1 MNYSCNSHKLF
12 LSKYLLEIGTEELP
26 ANFSHSVINQINS
39 LIEFEFDKKL
49 IKFNNII
56 CTSTPRRI
64 VLLLEGLVDQADD
77 KTLIRKGP
85 KATSAFLNGVPTN
98 SAIGF
103 ANSLGINIDDLEIRQ
118 TEKGE
123 FVFGSKIEKGE
134 STKSSLSSII
144 PKVIKNLQ
152 GPRFMKWGCGS
163 FKFSRP
169 IRWVVSLYNDEILDF
184 VFDECDPKIS
194 IGNKSKSHRL
204 INKIIEIHSP
214 DNYFEL
220 MAKSGILVKR
230 KERKEK
236 IVNLIN
242 HESQLV
248 NLDPDLSDHL
258 LNELTDLVESPS
270 LITSNFDRRFLNLP
284 VEVLSTVMKNHQRY
298 IPLLKKDKTFSKLDL
313 SSEKVLST
321 KFFVLSNG
329 LRESNNII
337 SKGNEKVLRARFSD
351 ARFFVESDKK
361 VSSKERNE
369 KLKSVSYLKG
379 MGTVFQR
386 VKRIEAISEKILNYL
401 NDQSLDRKKVIEAA
415 KYCKNDL
422 CSEIVYEFPELQG
435 IMGGKYLRNE
445 GFSKEIC
452 IAVAEH
458 YLPGFYKD
466 DLPSTKYGAIISIS
480 DKIETLISIFIS
492 GKRPSGSSDPYALRR
507 NLNGVIIIIW
517 QFELDLDIENIFE
530 ELLEYWNISL
540 PNLKF
545 VKEKV
550 LNDLIEFTNQRIIS
564 HLDELSISKDLI
576 KGICFIDT
584 STKKSIMNILDL
596 KNRINTIN
604 QLKEKADFSEIQK
617 VISRVSKLAQNGNL
631 KTTIFS
637 CNDYVNPDLFEKEC
651 EAKVFKFIKELEEIV
666 KLPNWDYFQLFS
678 LFETNSNNLNE
689 LFDNEKGVM
698 IMAENPEIR
707 NNRLNLLGLVRNY
720 SLRIA
725 DFTLFNS

>member
-1 MNYSCNSHKLF
+1 M
-12 LSKYLLEIGTEELP
+12 SKYLLEIGTEELP
-26 ANFSHSVINQINS
+26 AKFSHSVIKQINS

-64 VLLLEGLVDQADD
+64 VLFLDGLVDQADD
-77 KTLIRKGP
+77 KTVIRKGP

-98 SAIGF
+98 AAIGF
-103 ANSLGINIDDLEIRQ
+103 ANSLGINIDDLEIRE

-123 FVFGSKIEKGE
+123 FVFGTKIEKGE
-134 STKSSLSSII
+134 STRSSLSSII

-152 GPRFMKWGCGS
+152 GPRFMKWGYGS

-169 IRWVVSLYNDEILDF
+169 IRWIVSLYNDEILDF

-204 INKIIEIHSP
+204 INKVIEIHSP
-214 DNYFEL
+214 DSYFEL
-220 MAKSGILVKR
+220 IAKSGVFVKR
-230 KERKEK
+230 EERKEK

-248 NLDPDLSDHL
+248 NLEPDLSDNL
-258 LNELTDLVESPS
+258 LNELTDLVESPN
-270 LITSNFDRRFLNLP
+270 LITSNFDKQFLNLP

-298 IPLLKKDKTFSKLDL
+298 IPLLKKGRTFSKLDL
-313 SSEKVLST
+313 SSEKVIST
-321 KFFVLSNG
+321 NFFVLSNG

-351 ARFFVESDKK
+351 AKFFVESDKK

-369 KLKSVSYLKG
+369 KLKTVSYLKG
-379 MGTVFQR
+379 MGNVSQR
-386 VKRIEAISEKILNYL
+386 VKRIEDTSEKILNYL
-401 NDQSLDRKKVIEAA
+401 NDQSLDSEKTKEAA

-507 NLNGVIIIIW
+507 SLNGVILIIW
-517 QFELDLDIENIFE
+517 QFEFDLDLENIFE
-530 ELLEYWNISL
+530 ELLEYWKISL

-550 LNDLIEFTNQRIIS
+550 LNDLIEFTNQRIAS

-576 KGICFIDT
+576 KATCFIDP
-584 STKKSIMNILDL
+584 SAEKKIMNILDL

-604 QLKEKADFSEIQK
+604 QLKGKPNFSEIQK
-617 VISRVSKLAQNGNL
+617 VISRVSKLAESGNL

-637 CNDYVNPDLFEKEC
+637 CKDYVNSDLFEKEC
-651 EAKVFKFIKELEEIV
+651 ENKVFEFIKELEGII
-666 KLPNWDYFQLFS
+666 KLPNWNYSQLFK
-678 LFETNSNNLNE
+678 LFETNSKNLDE
-689 LFDNEKGVM
+689 LFDNERGVL

-720 SLRIA
+720 SLKIA

>member
-1 MNYSCNSHKLF
+1 M
-12 LSKYLLEIGTEELP
+12 SKYLLEIGTEELP
-26 ANFSHSVINQINS
+26 AKFSHSVIKQINS

-64 VLLLEGLVDQADD
+64 VLFLDGLVDQADD
-77 KTLIRKGP
+77 KTVIRKGP

-98 SAIGF
+98 AAIGF
-103 ANSLGINIDDLEIRQ
+103 ANSLGINIDDLEIRE

-123 FVFGSKIEKGE
+123 FVFGTKIEKGE
-134 STKSSLSSII
+134 STRSSLSSII

-152 GPRFMKWGCGS
+152 GPRFMKWGYGS

-169 IRWVVSLYNDEILDF
+169 IRWIVSLYNDEILDF

-204 INKIIEIHSP
+204 INKVIEIHSP
-214 DNYFEL
+214 DSYFEL
-220 MAKSGILVKR
+220 IAKSGVFVKR
-230 KERKEK
+230 EERKEK

-248 NLDPDLSDHL
+248 NLEPDLSDDL
-258 LNELTDLVESPS
+258 LNELTDLVESPN
-270 LITSNFDRRFLNLP
+270 LITSNFDKQFLNLP

-298 IPLLKKDKTFSKLDL
+298 IPLLKKGRTFSKLDL
-313 SSEKVLST
+313 SSEKVIST
-321 KFFVLSNG
+321 NFFVLSNG
-329 LRESNNII
+329 LKESNNII

-351 ARFFVESDKK
+351 AKFFVESDKK

-369 KLKSVSYLKG
+369 KLKTVSYLKG
-379 MGTVFQR
+379 MGNVSQR
-386 VKRIEAISEKILNYL
+386 VKRIEDTSEKILNYL
-401 NDQSLDRKKVIEAA
+401 NDQSLDSEKTKEAA

-422 CSEIVYEFPELQG
+422 CSDIVYEFPELQG

-507 NLNGVIIIIW
+507 SLNGVILIIW
-517 QFELDLDIENIFE
+517 QFEFYLDLDNIFE
-530 ELLEYWNISL
+530 ELLEYWKISL
-540 PNLKF
+540 PKLKF
-545 VKEKV
+545 EKEKV
-550 LNDLIEFTNQRIIS
+550 LNDLIEFTNQRIVS

-576 KGICFIDT
+576 KATCFID
-584 STKKSIMNILDL
+584 SSSEKKIMNILDL

-604 QLKEKADFSEIQK
+604 QFKGNPNFSKIQK
-617 VISRVSKLAQNGNL
+617 VISRVSKLAESGNL

-637 CNDYVNPDLFEKEC
+637 CKDYVNSDLFEKEC
-651 EAKVFKFIKELEEIV
+651 ENKVFEFIKELEEII
-666 KLPNWDYFQLFS
+666 KLPNWNYYQLFK
-678 LFETNSNNLNE
+678 LFEINSKNLDE
-689 LFDNEKGVM
+689 LFDNDRGVL

-720 SLRIA
+720 SLKIA

>member
-1 MNYSCNSHKLF
+1 M
-12 LSKYLLEIGTEELP
+12 SKYLLEIGTEELP
-26 ANFSHSVINQINS
+26 AKFSHSVIKQINS

-64 VLLLEGLVDQADD
+64 VLFLDGLVDQADD
-77 KTLIRKGP
+77 KTVIRKGP

-98 SAIGF
+98 AAIGF
-103 ANSLGINIDDLEIRQ
+103 ANSLGINIDDLEIRE

-123 FVFGSKIEKGE
+123 FVFGTKIEKGE
-134 STKSSLSSII
+134 STRSSLSSII

-152 GPRFMKWGCGS
+152 GPRFMKWGYGS

-169 IRWVVSLYNDEILDF
+169 IRWIVSLYNDEILDF

-204 INKIIEIHSP
+204 INKVIEIHSP
-214 DNYFEL
+214 DSYFEL
-220 MAKSGILVKR
+220 IAKSGVFVKR
-230 KERKEK
+230 EERKEK

-248 NLDPDLSDHL
+248 NLEPDLSDDL
-258 LNELTDLVESPS
+258 LNELTDLVESPN
-270 LITSNFDRRFLNLP
+270 LITSNFDKQFLNLP

-298 IPLLKKDKTFSKLDL
+298 IPLLKKDRTFSKLDL
-313 SSEKVLST
+313 SSEKVIST
-321 KFFVLSNG
+321 NFFVLSNG

-351 ARFFVESDKK
+351 AKFFVESDKK

-369 KLKSVSYLKG
+369 KLKTVSYLKG
-379 MGTVFQR
+379 MGNVSQR
-386 VKRIEAISEKILNYL
+386 VKRIEDTSEKILNYL
-401 NDQSLDRKKVIEAA
+401 NDQSLDSEKTKEAA

-507 NLNGVIIIIW
+507 SLNGVILIIW
-517 QFELDLDIENIFE
+517 QFEFDLDLENIFE
-530 ELLEYWNISL
+530 ELLEYWKISL
-540 PNLKF
+540 PKLKF
-545 VKEKV
+545 EKEKV
-550 LNDLIEFTNQRIIS
+550 LNDLIEFTNQRIVS

-576 KGICFIDT
+576 KATCFID
-584 STKKSIMNILDL
+584 SSSEKKIMNILDL

-604 QLKEKADFSEIQK
+604 QLKGKPDFSKIQK
-617 VISRVSKLAQNGNL
+617 VISRVSKLAESGNL

-637 CNDYVNPDLFEKEC
+637 CKNYVNSDLFEKEC
-651 EAKVFKFIKELEEIV
+651 ENKVFEFIKELEGII
-666 KLPNWDYFQLFS
+666 KLPNWNYSQLFK
-678 LFETNSNNLNE
+678 LFEINSKYLDE
-689 LFDNEKGVM
+689 LFDNERGVL

-720 SLRIA
+720 SLKIA

>member
-1 MNYSCNSHKLF
+1 M
-12 LSKYLLEIGTEELP
+12 SKYLLEIGTEELP
-26 ANFSHSVINQINS
+26 AKFSHSVIKQINS

-64 VLLLEGLVDQADD
+64 VLFLDGLVDQADD
-77 KTLIRKGP
+77 KTVIRKGP

-98 SAIGF
+98 AAIGF
-103 ANSLGINIDDLEIRQ
+103 ANSLGINIDDLEIRE

-123 FVFGSKIEKGE
+123 FLFGTKIEKGE
-134 STKSSLSSII
+134 STRSSLSSII

-152 GPRFMKWGCGS
+152 GPRFMKWGYGS

-169 IRWVVSLYNDEILDF
+169 IRWIVSLYNDEILDF

-204 INKIIEIHSP
+204 INKVIEIHSP

-220 MAKSGILVKR
+220 IAKSGVFVKR
-230 KERKEK
+230 EERKEK

-248 NLDPDLSDHL
+248 NLEPDLTDNL
-258 LNELTDLVESPS
+258 LNELTDLVESPN
-270 LITSNFDRRFLNLP
+270 LITSNFDEQFLNLP

-298 IPLLKKDKTFSKLDL
+298 IPLLKKGRTFSKLDL
-313 SSEKVLST
+313 SSEKVIST
-321 KFFVLSNG
+321 NFFVLSNG

-351 ARFFVESDKK
+351 AKFFVESDKK

-369 KLKSVSYLKG
+369 KLKTVSYLKG
-379 MGTVFQR
+379 MGNVSQR
-386 VKRIEAISEKILNYL
+386 VKRIEDTSEKILNYL
-401 NDQSLDRKKVIEAA
+401 NDQSLDSEKTKEAA

-445 GFSKEIC
+445 GFSNEIC

-507 NLNGVIIIIW
+507 NLNGVILIIW
-517 QFELDLDIENIFE
+517 QFEFDLDLENIFE
-530 ELLEYWNISL
+530 ELLEYWKISL

-550 LNDLIEFTNQRIIS
+550 LNDLIEFTNQRIAS

-576 KGICFIDT
+576 KATCFIDP
-584 STKKSIMNILDL
+584 SAEKKTMNILDL

-604 QLKEKADFSEIQK
+604 QLKGKPNFSEIQK
-617 VISRVSKLAQNGNL
+617 VISRVSKLAESGNL

-637 CNDYVNPDLFEKEC
+637 YKNYVNPDLFEKEC
-651 EAKVFKFIKELEEIV
+651 ENKVFEFIKELEEII
-666 KLPNWDYFQLFS
+666 KFNNWDYFQLFK
-678 LFETNSNNLNE
+678 LYESNANNINE
-689 LFDNEKGVM
+689 LFDNEKGVL

-720 SLRIA
+720 SLKIA

>member
-1 MNYSCNSHKLF
+1 

-26 ANFSHSVINQINS
+26 AKFTHSVIKQINS

-64 VLLLEGLVDQADD
+64 VLFLDGLVDQADD
-77 KTLIRKGP
+77 KTVIRKGP

-98 SAIGF
+98 AAIGF
-103 ANSLGINIDDLEIRQ
+103 ANSLGINIDDLEIRE

-123 FVFGSKIEKGE
+123 FVFGTKIEKGE
-134 STKSSLSSII
+134 STRSSLSSII

-152 GPRFMKWGCGS
+152 GPRFMKWGYGS

-169 IRWVVSLYNDEILDF
+169 IRWIVSLYNDEILDF

-204 INKIIEIHSP
+204 INKVIEIHSP
-214 DNYFEL
+214 DSYFEL
-220 MAKSGILVKR
+220 IAKSGVFVKR
-230 KERKEK
+230 EERKEK

-248 NLDPDLSDHL
+248 NLEPDLSDDL
-258 LNELTDLVESPS
+258 LNELTDLVESPN
-270 LITSNFDRRFLNLP
+270 LITSNFDKQFLNLP

-298 IPLLKKDKTFSKLDL
+298 IPLLKKDRTFSKLDL
-313 SSEKVLST
+313 SSEKVIST
-321 KFFVLSNG
+321 NFFVLSNG

-351 ARFFVESDKK
+351 AKFFVESDKK

-369 KLKSVSYLKG
+369 KLKTVSYLKG
-379 MGTVFQR
+379 MGNVSQR
-386 VKRIEAISEKILNYL
+386 VKRIEDTSEKILNYL
-401 NDQSLDRKKVIEAA
+401 NDQSLDSEKTKEAA

-445 GFSKEIC
+445 GFSNEIC

-507 NLNGVIIIIW
+507 NLNGVILIIW
-517 QFELDLDIENIFE
+517 QFEFDLDLENIFE
-530 ELLEYWNISL
+530 ELLEYWKISL

-550 LNDLIEFTNQRIIS
+550 LNDLIEFTNQRIAS

-576 KGICFIDT
+576 KATCFIDP
-584 STKKSIMNILDL
+584 SAEKKIMNILDL

-604 QLKEKADFSEIQK
+604 QLKGKPNFSEIQK
-617 VISRVSKLAQNGNL
+617 VISRVSKLAESGNL

-637 CNDYVNPDLFEKEC
+637 YKNYVNPDLFEKEC
-651 EAKVFKFIKELEEIV
+651 ENKVFEFIKELEEII
-666 KLPNWDYFQLFS
+666 KFNNWDYFQLFK
-678 LFETNSNNLNE
+678 LFESNANNINE
-689 LFDNEKGVM
+689 LFDNEKGVL

-720 SLRIA
+720 SLKIA

>member
-1 MNYSCNSHKLF
+1 M
-12 LSKYLLEIGTEELP
+12 SKYLLEIGTEELP
-26 ANFSHSVINQINS
+26 AKFSHSVIKQINS

-64 VLLLEGLVDQADD
+64 VLFLDGLVDQADD
-77 KTLIRKGP
+77 KTVIRKGP

-98 SAIGF
+98 AAIGF
-103 ANSLGINIDDLEIRQ
+103 ANSLGINIDDLEIRE

-123 FVFGSKIEKGE
+123 FLFGTKIEKGE
-134 STKSSLSSII
+134 STRSSLSSII

-152 GPRFMKWGCGS
+152 GPRFMKWGYGN

-169 IRWVVSLYNDEILDF
+169 IRWIVSLYNDEILDF

-194 IGNKSKSHRL
+194 ISNKSKSHRL
-204 INKIIEIHSP
+204 INKVIEIHSP
-214 DNYFEL
+214 DSYFEL
-220 MAKSGILVKR
+220 IAKSGVFVKR
-230 KERKEK
+230 EERKDK

-248 NLDPDLSDHL
+248 NLEPDLSDNL
-258 LNELTDLVESPS
+258 LNELTDLVESPN
-270 LITSNFDRRFLNLP
+270 LITSNFDKQFLNLP

-298 IPLLKKDKTFSKLDL
+298 IPLLKKGRTFSKLDL
-313 SSEKVLST
+313 SSEKVIST
-321 KFFVLSNG
+321 NFFVLSNG

-351 ARFFVESDKK
+351 AKFFVESDKK

-369 KLKSVSYLKG
+369 KLRTVSYLKG
-379 MGTVFQR
+379 MGNVSQR
-386 VKRIEAISEKILNYL
+386 VKRIEATSEKILNYL
-401 NDQSLDRKKVIEAA
+401 NDHSLDSEKTKEAA

-507 NLNGVIIIIW
+507 NLNGVILIIW
-517 QFELDLDIENIFE
+517 QFEFDLDLENIFE
-530 ELLEYWNISL
+530 ELLEYWKISL

-550 LNDLIEFTNQRIIS
+550 LNDLIEFTNQRIAS
-564 HLDELSISKDLI
+564 HLEELSISKDLI
-576 KGICFIDT
+576 KATCFIDP
-584 STKKSIMNILDL
+584 SAEKKIMNILDL

-604 QLKEKADFSEIQK
+604 QLKGKPNFSEIQK
-617 VISRVSKLAQNGNL
+617 VISRVSKLAESGNL

-637 CNDYVNPDLFEKEC
+637 YKNYVNPDLFEKEC
-651 EAKVFKFIKELEEIV
+651 ENKVFEFIKELEEII
-666 KLPNWDYFQLFS
+666 KFNNWDYFQLFK
-678 LFETNSNNLNE
+678 LFESNANNINE
-689 LFDNEKGVM
+689 LFDNEKGVL

-720 SLRIA
+720 SLKIA

>member
-1 MNYSCNSHKLF
+1 M
-12 LSKYLLEIGTEELP
+12 SKYLLEIGTEELP

-64 VLLLEGLVDQADD
+64 VLFLEGLVDQADD

-98 SAIGF
+98 AAIGF

-123 FVFGSKIEKGE
+123 FVFGTKIEKGE
-134 STKSSLSSII
+134 STRSSLSSII

-220 MAKSGILVKR
+220 MAKSGVLVKR
-230 KERKEK
+230 EERKEK

-258 LNELTDLVESPS
+258 LNELTDLVESPN
-270 LITSNFDRRFLNLP
+270 LITSNFDKRFLNLP

-313 SSEKVLST
+313 SSEKVIST

-329 LRESNNII
+329 LRESNNSI

-351 ARFFVESDKK
+351 AKFFVESDKK

-379 MGTVFQR
+379 MGNVFQR
-386 VKRIEAISEKILNYL
+386 VKRIEVISEKILNYL

-466 DLPSTKYGAIISIS
+466 DLPSTKYGAIVSIS

-507 NLNGVIIIIW
+507 NLNGVIITIW

-576 KGICFIDT
+576 KAICFIET
-584 STKKSIMNILDL
+584 STKKRIMNILDL
-596 KNRINTIN
+596 KIRINTIN
-604 QLKEKADFSEIQK
+604 QLKVKADFSEIQK

-651 EAKVFKFIKELEEIV
+651 ETKVFKFIKELEEIV

-678 LFETNSNNLNE
+678 LFKTNSDNLNE
-689 LFDNEKGVM
+689 LFDNEKGVL
-698 IMAENPEIR
+698 IMAENPELKD
-707 NNRLNLLGLVRNY
+707 NRLNLLGLVRNY
-720 SLRIA
+720 SLKIA

>member
-1 MNYSCNSHKLF
+1 M
-12 LSKYLLEIGTEELP
+12 SKYLLEIGTEELP
-26 ANFSHSVINQINS
+26 AKFSHSVIKQINS

-64 VLLLEGLVDQADD
+64 VLFLDGLVDQADD
-77 KTLIRKGP
+77 KTVIRKGP

-98 SAIGF
+98 AAIGF
-103 ANSLGINIDDLEIRQ
+103 ANSLGINIDDLEIRE

-123 FVFGSKIEKGE
+123 FVFGTKIEKGE
-134 STKSSLSSII
+134 STRSSLSSII

-152 GPRFMKWGCGS
+152 GPRFMKWGYGS

-169 IRWVVSLYNDEILDF
+169 IRWIVSLYNDEILDF

-204 INKIIEIHSP
+204 INKVIEIHSP
-214 DNYFEL
+214 DSYFEL
-220 MAKSGILVKR
+220 IAKSGVFVKR
-230 KERKEK
+230 EERKEK

-248 NLDPDLSDHL
+248 NLEPDLSDDL
-258 LNELTDLVESPS
+258 LNELTDLVESPN
-270 LITSNFDRRFLNLP
+270 LITSNFDKQFLNLP

-298 IPLLKKDKTFSKLDL
+298 IPLLKKGRTFSKLDL
-313 SSEKVLST
+313 SSEKVIST
-321 KFFVLSNG
+321 NFFVLSNG

-351 ARFFVESDKK
+351 AKFFVESDKK

-369 KLKSVSYLKG
+369 KLKTVSYLKG
-379 MGTVFQR
+379 MGNVSQR
-386 VKRIEAISEKILNYL
+386 VKRIEDTSEKILNYL
-401 NDQSLDRKKVIEAA
+401 NDQSLDSEKTKEAA

-445 GFSKEIC
+445 GFSNEIC

-458 YLPGFYKD
+458 YLPSFYKD

-507 NLNGVIIIIW
+507 SLNGVILIIW
-517 QFELDLDIENIFE
+517 QFEFYLDLDNIFE
-530 ELLEYWNISL
+530 ELLEYWKISL
-540 PNLKF
+540 PKLKF
-545 VKEKV
+545 EKEKV
-550 LNDLIEFTNQRIIS
+550 LNDLIEFTNQRIVS

-576 KGICFIDT
+576 KATCFID
-584 STKKSIMNILDL
+584 SSSEKKIMNILDL

-604 QLKEKADFSEIQK
+604 QLKGKPDFSEIQK
-617 VISRVSKLAQNGNL
+617 VISRVSKLAESGNL

-637 CNDYVNPDLFEKEC
+637 NKNYVNPDLFEKEC
-651 EAKVFKFIKELEEIV
+651 ENKVFEFIKELEEII
-666 KLPNWDYFQLFS
+666 KFNNWDYFQLFK
-678 LFETNSNNLNE
+678 LFESNANNINE
-689 LFDNEKGVM
+689 LFDNEKGVL

-720 SLRIA
+720 SLKIA

>member
-1 MNYSCNSHKLF
+1 M
-12 LSKYLLEIGTEELP
+12 SKYLLEIGTEELP
-26 ANFSHSVINQINS
+26 AKFSHSVIKQINS

-64 VLLLEGLVDQADD
+64 VLFLDGLVDQADD
-77 KTLIRKGP
+77 KTVIRKGP

-98 SAIGF
+98 AAIGF
-103 ANSLGINIDDLEIRQ
+103 ANSLGINIDDLEIRE

-123 FVFGSKIEKGE
+123 FVFGTKIEKGE
-134 STKSSLSSII
+134 STRSSLSSII

-152 GPRFMKWGCGS
+152 GPRFMKWGYGS

-169 IRWVVSLYNDEILDF
+169 IRWIVSLYNDEILDF

-204 INKIIEIHSP
+204 INKVIEIHSP
-214 DNYFEL
+214 DSYFEL
-220 MAKSGILVKR
+220 IAKSGVFVKR
-230 KERKEK
+230 EERKEK

-248 NLDPDLSDHL
+248 NLEPDLSDDL
-258 LNELTDLVESPS
+258 LNELTDLVESPN
-270 LITSNFDRRFLNLP
+270 LITSNFDKQFLNLP

-298 IPLLKKDKTFSKLDL
+298 IPLLKKGRTFSKLDL
-313 SSEKVLST
+313 SSEKVIST
-321 KFFVLSNG
+321 NFFVLSNG

-351 ARFFVESDKK
+351 AKFFVESDKK

-369 KLKSVSYLKG
+369 KLKTVSYLKG
-379 MGTVFQR
+379 MGNVSQR
-386 VKRIEAISEKILNYL
+386 VKRIEDTSEKILNYL
-401 NDQSLDRKKVIEAA
+401 NDQSLDSEKTKEAA

-445 GFSKEIC
+445 GFSNEIC

-458 YLPGFYKD
+458 YLPSFYKD

-507 NLNGVIIIIW
+507 NLNGVILIIW
-517 QFELDLDIENIFE
+517 QFEFDLDLENIFE
-530 ELLEYWNISL
+530 ELLEYWRISL

-550 LNDLIEFTNQRIIS
+550 LNDLIEFTNQRIAS

-576 KGICFIDT
+576 KATCFIDP
-584 STKKSIMNILDL
+584 SAEKKIMNILDL

-604 QLKEKADFSEIQK
+604 QLKGRPNFSEIQK
-617 VISRVSKLAQNGNL
+617 VISRVSKLAESGNL

-637 CNDYVNPDLFEKEC
+637 YKNYVNPDLFEKEC
-651 EAKVFKFIKELEEIV
+651 ENKVFEFIKELEEII
-666 KLPNWDYFQLFS
+666 KFNNWDYFRLFK
-678 LFETNSNNLNE
+678 LFESNANNINE
-689 LFDNEKGVM
+689 LFDNEKGVL

-720 SLRIA
+720 SLKIA

>member
-1 MNYSCNSHKLF
+1 M
-12 LSKYLLEIGTEELP
+12 SKYLLEIGTEELP
-26 ANFSHSVINQINS
+26 AKFSHSVIKQINS

-64 VLLLEGLVDQADD
+64 VLFLDGLVDQADD
-77 KTLIRKGP
+77 KTVIRKGP

-98 SAIGF
+98 AAIGF
-103 ANSLGINIDDLEIRQ
+103 ANSLGINIDDLEIRE

-123 FVFGSKIEKGE
+123 FVFGTKIEKGE
-134 STKSSLSSII
+134 STRSSLSSII

-152 GPRFMKWGCGS
+152 GPRFMKWGYGS

-169 IRWVVSLYNDEILDF
+169 IRWIVSLYNDEILDF

-204 INKIIEIHSP
+204 INKVIEIHSP
-214 DNYFEL
+214 DSYFEL
-220 MAKSGILVKR
+220 IAKSGVFVKR
-230 KERKEK
+230 EERKEK

-248 NLDPDLSDHL
+248 NLEPDLSDNL
-258 LNELTDLVESPS
+258 LNELTDLVESPN
-270 LITSNFDRRFLNLP
+270 LITSNFDKQFLNLP

-298 IPLLKKDKTFSKLDL
+298 IPLLKKDRTFSKLDL
-313 SSEKVLST
+313 SSEKVIST
-321 KFFVLSNG
+321 NFFVLSNG

-351 ARFFVESDKK
+351 AKFFVESDKK

-369 KLKSVSYLKG
+369 KLKTVSYLKG
-379 MGTVFQR
+379 MGNVSQR
-386 VKRIEAISEKILNYL
+386 VKRIEDISEKILNYL
-401 NDQSLDRKKVIEAA
+401 NDQSLDSEKTKEAA

-458 YLPGFYKD
+458 YLPTFYKD
-466 DLPSTKYGAIISIS
+466 ELPSTKYGAIVSIS
-480 DKIETLISIFIS
+480 DKIETIISIFIS

-530 ELLEYWNISL
+530 ELLEYWIISL

-576 KGICFIDT
+576 KAICFIET

-604 QLKEKADFSEIQK
+604 ELKGKADFSEIQK

-631 KTTIFS
+631 KTTILS
-637 CNDYVNPDLFEKEC
+637 SNDYVNPDLFEKEC
-651 EAKVFKFIKELEEIV
+651 ETKVFKFIKELEKIV
-666 KLPNWDYFQLFS
+666 KLPNWDYFQLFN
-678 LFETNSNNLNE
+678 LFKTNSDNLNE
-689 LFDNEKGVM
+689 LFDNEKGVL
-698 IMAENPEIR
+698 IMAENPELK

-720 SLRIA
+720 SLKIA

>member
-1 MNYSCNSHKLF
+1 M
-12 LSKYLLEIGTEELP
+12 SKYLLEIGTEELP
-26 ANFSHSVINQINS
+26 AKFSHSVINQIKS

-64 VLLLEGLVDQADD
+64 VLFLEGLVDQADD
-77 KTLIRKGP
+77 KTVIRKGP

-98 SAIGF
+98 AAIGF
-103 ANSLGINIDDLEIRQ
+103 ANSLGINIDDLQIRK

-123 FVFGSKIEKGE
+123 FVFGTKIEKGE
-134 STKSSLSSII
+134 STRSSLSSII

-152 GPRFMKWGCGS
+152 GPRFMKWGGGS

-169 IRWVVSLYNDEILDF
+169 IRWIVSLYNDEILDF

-194 IGNKSKSHRL
+194 IGNISKSHRL
-204 INKIIEIHSP
+204 INKGIEIPSP

-220 MAKSGILVKR
+220 MAKSGVFVKR
-230 KERKEK
+230 EERKEK

-242 HESQLV
+242 HESELV
-248 NLDPDLSDHL
+248 NLEPDLSDNL
-258 LNELTDLVESPS
+258 LNELTDLVESAN
-270 LITSNFDRRFLNLP
+270 LLTSNFDNQFLKLP

-298 IPLLKKDKTFSKLDL
+298 IPLLKKNRTFSKLDL
-313 SSEKVLST
+313 SSEKVIST
-321 KFFVLSNG
+321 NFFVLSNG

-351 ARFFVESDKK
+351 AKYFVESDKK

-369 KLKSVSYLKG
+369 KLKTVSYLKG
-379 MGTVFQR
+379 MGNVSQR
-386 VKRIEAISEKILNYL
+386 VKRIEAISEKILNNL
-401 NDQSLDRKKVIEAA
+401 NDQSLDIEKTKEAA

-466 DLPSTKYGAIISIS
+466 NLPSTKYGAIISIS

-507 NLNGVIIIIW
+507 NLNGIILIIW
-517 QFELDLDIENIFE
+517 QFEFDLDFENIFE
-530 ELLEYWNISL
+530 ELLEYWKISL

-550 LNDLIEFTNQRIIS
+550 LNDLIEFTNQRIAS

-576 KGICFIDT
+576 KATCFIDP
-584 STKKSIMNILDL
+584 SAEKKIMNILDL

-604 QLKEKADFSEIQK
+604 QLKGKPNFSEIQK
-617 VISRVSKLAQNGNL
+617 VISRVCKLAESGNL

-637 CNDYVNPDLFEKEC
+637 YKNYVNPDLFEKEC
-651 EAKVFKFIKELEEIV
+651 ENKVFEFIKELEEII
-666 KLPNWDYFQLFS
+666 KLNNWDYFQLFK
-678 LFETNSNNLNE
+678 LFESNANNINE
-689 LFDNEKGVM
+689 LFDNEKGVL

-720 SLRIA
+720 SLKIA

>member
-1 MNYSCNSHKLF
+1 M
-12 LSKYLLEIGTEELP
+12 SKYLLEIGTEELP

-64 VLLLEGLVDQADD
+64 VLFLEGLVDQSDD
-77 KTLIRKGP
+77 KTIIRKGP

-98 SAIGF
+98 AAIGF

-123 FVFGSKIEKGE
+123 FVFGTKIEKGE
-134 STKSSLSSII
+134 STRSSLSSII

-169 IRWVVSLYNDEILDF
+169 IRWVVSLYNNEILDF

-220 MAKSGILVKR
+220 MAKSGVLVKR
-230 KERKEK
+230 EERKEK

-242 HESQLV
+242 HESQLA

-258 LNELTDLVESPS
+258 LNELTDLVESPN
-270 LITSNFDRRFLNLP
+270 LITSNFDKRFLNLP

-313 SSEKVLST
+313 SSEKVIST
-321 KFFVLSNG
+321 NFFVLSNG
-329 LRESNNII
+329 LKESNYII

-351 ARFFVESDKK
+351 AKFFVESDKK

-379 MGTVFQR
+379 MGNVFQR

-445 GFSKEIC
+445 GFSQEIC

-466 DLPSTKYGAIISIS
+466 DLPSTKYGAIVSIS

-507 NLNGVIIIIW
+507 NLNGVIITIW

-564 HLDELSISKDLI
+564 YLDELSISKDLI
-576 KGICFIDT
+576 KAICFIET
-584 STKKSIMNILDL
+584 STKKRIMNILDL
-596 KNRINTIN
+596 KIRINTIN
-604 QLKEKADFSEIQK
+604 QLKVKADFSEIQK
-617 VISRVSKLAQNGNL
+617 VISRVSKLAQKGNL

-651 EAKVFKFIKELEEIV
+651 ETKVFKFIKELEEIV

-678 LFETNSNNLNE
+678 LFKTNSDNLNE
-689 LFDNEKGVM
+689 LFDNEKGVL
-698 IMAENPEIR
+698 IMAENPELK

-720 SLRIA
+720 SLKIA

>member
-1 MNYSCNSHKLF
+1 M
-12 LSKYLLEIGTEELP
+12 SKYLLEIGTEELP
-26 ANFSHSVINQINS
+26 AKFSHSVIKQINS

-64 VLLLEGLVDQADD
+64 VLFLDGLVDQADD
-77 KTLIRKGP
+77 KTVIRKGP

-98 SAIGF
+98 AAIGF
-103 ANSLGINIDDLEIRQ
+103 ANSLGINIDDLEIRE

-123 FVFGSKIEKGE
+123 FVFGTKIEKGE
-134 STKSSLSSII
+134 STRSSLSSII

-152 GPRFMKWGCGS
+152 GPRFMKWGYGS

-169 IRWVVSLYNDEILDF
+169 IRWIVSLYNDEILDF

-204 INKIIEIHSP
+204 INKVIEIHSP
-214 DNYFEL
+214 DSYFEL
-220 MAKSGILVKR
+220 IAKSGVFVKR
-230 KERKEK
+230 EERKEK

-248 NLDPDLSDHL
+248 NLEPDLSDDL
-258 LNELTDLVESPS
+258 LNELTDLVESPN
-270 LITSNFDRRFLNLP
+270 LITSNFDKQFLNLP

-298 IPLLKKDKTFSKLDL
+298 IPLLKKGRTFSKLDL
-313 SSEKVLST
+313 SSEKVIST
-321 KFFVLSNG
+321 NFFVLSNG

-351 ARFFVESDKK
+351 AKFFVESDKK

-369 KLKSVSYLKG
+369 KLKTVSYLKG
-379 MGTVFQR
+379 MGNVSQR
-386 VKRIEAISEKILNYL
+386 VKRIEDTSEKILNYL
-401 NDQSLDRKKVIEAA
+401 NDQSLDSEKTKEAA

-445 GFSKEIC
+445 GFSNEIC

-507 NLNGVIIIIW
+507 SLNGVILIIW
-517 QFELDLDIENIFE
+517 QFEFDLDLENIFE
-530 ELLEYWNISL
+530 ELLEYWKISL
-540 PNLKF
+540 PKLKF
-545 VKEKV
+545 EKEKV
-550 LNDLIEFTNQRIIS
+550 LNDLIEFTNQRIVS

-576 KGICFIDT
+576 KATCFIDP
-584 STKKSIMNILDL
+584 SAEKKIMNILDL

-604 QLKEKADFSEIQK
+604 QLKGRPNFSEIQK
-617 VISRVSKLAQNGNL
+617 VISRVSKLAESGNL

-637 CNDYVNPDLFEKEC
+637 YKNYVNPDLFEKKC
-651 EAKVFKFIKELEEIV
+651 ENKVFEFIKELEEII
-666 KLPNWDYFQLFS
+666 KFNNWDYFQLFK
-678 LFETNSNNLNE
+678 LFESNANNINE
-689 LFDNEKGVM
+689 LFDNEKGVL

-720 SLRIA
+720 SLKIA

>member
-1 MNYSCNSHKLF
+1 M
-12 LSKYLLEIGTEELP
+12 SKYLLEIGTEELP
-26 ANFSHSVINQINS
+26 AKFTHSVIKQINS

-64 VLLLEGLVDQADD
+64 VLFIEGLVDKANDR
-77 KTLIRKGP
+77 TVIRKGP

-98 SAIGF
+98 AAIGF
-103 ANSLGINIDDLEIRQ
+103 ANSLGINIDDLEIKE

-123 FVFGSKIEKGE
+123 FVFGTKIEKGE
-134 STKSSLSSII
+134 STRSSLSSII

-152 GPRFMKWGCGS
+152 GPRFMKWGYGS

-169 IRWVVSLYNDEILDF
+169 IRWIVSLYNDEILDF

-204 INKIIEIHSP
+204 INKVIEIHSP
-214 DNYFEL
+214 DSYFEL
-220 MAKSGILVKR
+220 IAKSGVFVKR
-230 KERKEK
+230 EERKEK

-248 NLDPDLSDHL
+248 NLDPDLSDNL
-258 LNELTDLVESPS
+258 LNELTDLVESPN
-270 LITSNFDRRFLNLP
+270 LITSNFDKQFLNLP

-298 IPLLKKDKTFSKLDL
+298 IPLLKKGRTFSKLDL
-313 SSEKVLST
+313 SSEKVIST
-321 KFFVLSNG
+321 NFFVLSNG

-351 ARFFVESDKK
+351 AKFFVESDKK

-369 KLKSVSYLKG
+369 KLKTVSYLKG
-379 MGTVFQR
+379 MGNVSQR
-386 VKRIEAISEKILNYL
+386 VKRIEDTSEKILNYL
-401 NDQSLDRKKVIEAA
+401 NDQSLDSEKTKEAA

-458 YLPGFYKD
+458 YMPGFYKD

-507 NLNGVIIIIW
+507 SLNGVILIIW
-517 QFELDLDIENIFE
+517 QFEFDLDLINIFE
-530 ELLEYWNISL
+530 ELLEYWKISL
-540 PNLKF
+540 PKLKF
-545 VKEKV
+545 EKEKV
-550 LNDLIEFTNQRIIS
+550 LNDLIEFTNQRIVS

-576 KGICFIDT
+576 KATCFID
-584 STKKSIMNILDL
+584 SSSEKKIMNILDL
-596 KNRINTIN
+596 KNRINTIY
-604 QLKEKADFSEIQK
+604 QLKGKPDFPEIQK
-617 VISRVSKLAQNGNL
+617 VISRVSKLAESGNL

-637 CNDYVNPDLFEKEC
+637 CKDYVNSDLFEKEC
-651 EAKVFKFIKELEEIV
+651 ENKVFEFIKELEGII
-666 KLPNWDYFQLFS
+666 KLPNWNYSQLFK
-678 LFETNSNNLNE
+678 LFETNSKNLDE
-689 LFDNEKGVM
+689 LFDNERGVL

-720 SLRIA
+720 SLKIA